1 MDYFKKLPGDIN
13 DDGVVSILDMIMIL
27 SHILNYNNLS
37 EIEFEIANI
46 NFDGEVDIFDLLLIS
61 NIILDF

>member
-1 MDYFKKLPGDIN
+1 
-13 DDGVVSILDMIMIL
+13 MIMIL

-46 NFDGEVDIFDLLLIS
+46 NFDGEVDIFDLVLIS
-61 NIILDF
+61 NIVLDF